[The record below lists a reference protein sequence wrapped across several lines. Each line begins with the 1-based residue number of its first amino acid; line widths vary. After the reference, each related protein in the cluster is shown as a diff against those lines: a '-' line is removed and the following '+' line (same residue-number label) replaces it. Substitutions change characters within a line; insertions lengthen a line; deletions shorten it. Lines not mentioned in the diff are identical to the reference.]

1 MLGSGSSIFTEAD
14 EYQAHLSL
22 PMDLLVVQPGRFRA
36 RLTWVGLPQVHLLH
50 AREALSRVAYVSL
63 PPDPVFVTFPTDQAS
78 RLIYD
83 GVSLQWGDI
92 MFHSP
97 GERFHQR
104 IAAPSTWGS
113 IALTLP
119 TLLAYSRIL
128 NGSDLA
134 IPARGQVLRLP
145 LADRRQL
152 LQVHGRAARVA
163 ERNLNRLAH
172 PEVARSLEQDLIV
185 ALVASLVTGEPQ
197 SRSTAVSR
205 CAAKLVQF
213 EEALAASPNTVPQ
226 VSEICDAMG
235 ISQRALRACCLQVLG
250 MSAADYLYLRRLRQA
265 WQALLKADAA
275 PEAVREVI
283 NRYRFADFRRLAA
296 AYRRAFGEKPPD
308 DAGHVFPNARRRRF
322 LVF

>member
-1 MLGSGSSIFTEAD
+1 MLGSGSSIFTDAD

-78 RLIYD
+78 RLICD

-104 IAAPSTWGS
+104 IAAPSAWGS

-134 IPARGQVLRLP
+134 IPSRGQVLRLP

-152 LQVHGRAARVA
+152 LQVHGQAARVA
-163 ERNLNRLAH
+163 ERDLNRLAH

-185 ALVASLVTGEPQ
+185 ALVTSLVSGEPH
-197 SRSTAVSR
+197 SSSAVSSR
-205 CAAKLVQF
+205 CAASLVQF
-213 EEALAASPNTVPQ
+213 EEALAASPNAAPQ

-250 MSAADYLYLRRLRQA
+250 MSAAHYLCLRRLRQA
-265 WQALLKADAA
+265 WKALLKADTAS
-275 PEAVREVI
+275 EAVRDVI
-283 NRYRFADFRRLAA
+283 NRYGFADFRQFAT
-296 AYRRAFGEKPPD
+296 AYRRAFGENPSNGP
-308 DAGHVFPNARRRRF
+308 GHASPSARRRRF